1 MAADNNQSP
10 GLVTLVGRLARTF
23 IGAAQNRFE
32 LLSVEWQE
40 ERARMTEL
48 MIWTV
53 ALLFFGMLAV
63 VLFTGTIIL
72 LFREDLRI
80 YVAAGFT
87 VIYLIAAIIAW
98 VSVRSRL
105 SKEPFEESIDQARKD
120 QAWLKSFH

>member
-10 GLVTLVGRLARTF
+10 GVVTLVGRLARTF

-40 ERARMTEL
+40 ERMRMTEL

-63 VLFTGTIIL
+63 VLLTGTIIL
-72 LFREDLRI
+72 LFREDLRV

-87 VIYLIAAIIAW
+87 VIYLIAAIVAW
-98 VSVRSRL
+98 VALKSRL

-120 QAWLKSFH
+120 QTWLKSFH